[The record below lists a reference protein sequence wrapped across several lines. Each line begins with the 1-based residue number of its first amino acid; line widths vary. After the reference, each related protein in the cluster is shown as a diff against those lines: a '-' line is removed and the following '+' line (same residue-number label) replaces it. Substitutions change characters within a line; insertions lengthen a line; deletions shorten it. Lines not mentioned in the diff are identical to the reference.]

1 MARSPAILTTDNA
14 VVLVV
19 DDEPLNVDLLEQEL
33 GAAGYETVAASS
45 GEEALAIAAKRRP
58 DLILLDVM
66 MNGMD
71 GYEACRRLKSDET
84 TRAIPVIFLTA
95 LSDTFD
101 KVRGFGV

>member
-1 MARSPAILTTDNA
+1 LATDKP

-19 DDEPLNVDLLEQEL
+19 DDEPLNIDLLEQEL
-33 GAAGYETVAASS
+33 DAAGYGTIAAT
-45 GEEALAIAAKRRP
+45 GGAEALTLAANERP

-71 GYEACRRLKSDET
+71 GYEACRRLKSSEV

-95 LSDTFD
+95 LTETFD
-101 KVRGFGV
+101 KV